1 MLEPDL
7 RRLVASVADK
17 SRFRWLL
24 VFWLGYLGRLWGSL
38 GHERVLGRV
47 AELLR
52 GLAARL
58 GPRFELGLIDL
69 LDLELGAVDFLC
81 LKVALLF
88 VCLVSVDDIA
98 VLGCQKLQELLDSI
112 FAEVQVSKRL
122 VNDVVDR
129 TLILALGIPPVQPSS
144 QALRHKFGGRG
155 GHESESEMIVDFHL
169 FIHLLWCT
177 LL

>member
-7 RRLVASVADK
+7 RTLVARVADK

-24 VFWLGYLGRLWGSL
+24 VFWLGHLGRLWGSL

-58 GPRFELGLIDL
+58 GPRFGLGLIDL

-81 LKVALLF
+81 LKVALLL

-98 VLGCQKLQELLDSI
+98 V
-112 FAEVQVSKRL
+112 
-122 VNDVVDR
+122 
-129 TLILALGIPPVQPSS
+129 
-144 QALRHKFGGRG
+144 
-155 GHESESEMIVDFHL
+155 
-169 FIHLLWCT
+169 
-177 LL
+177 